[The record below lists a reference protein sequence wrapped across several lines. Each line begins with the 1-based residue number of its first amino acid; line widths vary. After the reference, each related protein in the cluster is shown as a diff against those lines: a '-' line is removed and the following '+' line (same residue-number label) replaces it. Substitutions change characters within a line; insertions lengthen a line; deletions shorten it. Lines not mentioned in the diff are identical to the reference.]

1 MLEQTE
7 YTMNNLFAQL
17 GLPNSDSDIDN
28 FIKNNQLDEEV
39 SLKDA
44 PFLDE
49 QQKMFIREEWK
60 LDAVWALV
68 IDELNARLHE
78 ANKPA

>member
-1 MLEQTE
+1 MMDLE
-7 YTMNNLFAQL
+7 YTMNDLFAQL
-17 GLPNSDSDIDN
+17 GLPNSDSEIDA
-28 FIKNNQLDEEV
+28 FIKANRLPDDI

-49 QQKMFIREEWK
+49 QQKMFICEEWK
-60 LDAVWALV
+60 LDAVWSLV

-78 ANKPA
+78 DS